1 MRSRLDNTRIVR
13 RNGGWHLIRTDGS
26 VAWSS
31 EAVAFG
37 DDAVWPEQPG
47 PDRDALILAAVRGGA
62 ARFSF
67 ANVTSSTNE
76 HAATFRIFGDALQ
89 MPFEASA
96 TGFVRVSVSAAL
108 EQTIADLLDC
118 SLLTAKL
125 ADLLFA
131 QRTTSLPPHTQV
143 PDATMVT
150 TRVMVAQ
157 SAWIDAQLAAGSDT
171 TIVQTVGKHWI
182 VDNLFLSKAA
192 GTARDGRP
200 RAINYGWAMTGP
212 SFQGVNWPRS
222 VTLPNVFTVQN
233 RGWAHS
239 SGEADYSQNCVLV
252 SNDCV
257 VDGQAMRLADVLR
270 DPTLSYLA
278 NADGVLHVLRQPGV
292 APVAPVGGGN
302 ALAS

>member
-1 MRSRLDNTRIVR
+1 
-13 RNGGWHLIRTDGS
+13 
-26 VAWSS
+26 
-31 EAVAFG
+31 
-37 DDAVWPEQPG
+37 VWPEQPG
-47 PDRDALILAAVRGGA
+47 PDRDALILATVRGGA

-76 HAATFRIFGDALQ
+76 HLATFRIFGDALQ
-89 MPFEASA
+89 VPYEAA
-96 TGFVRVSVSAAL
+96 GTGFVRVSVSAAL

-150 TRVMVAQ
+150 TRVMAAQ
-157 SAWIDAQLAAGSDT
+157 SAWLDAQLAAGSDT

-182 VDNLFLSKAA
+182 VDNLMLSKAA
-192 GTARDGRP
+192 GAARDGRP
-200 RAINYGWAMTGP
+200 KAINYGWHMTSP
-212 SFQGVNWPRS
+212 TFQSASWPRA
-222 VTLPNVFTVQN
+222 VTLPSAFTVQN

-257 VDGQAMRLADVLR
+257 VDGQPMRLGDVLR
-270 DPTLSYLA
+270 DPTLAYLA

-292 APVAPVGGGN
+292 PAVAPIGGSN